1 MEWEA
6 EMEAPV
12 EWKAEME
19 AADEGEA
26 EMEVRRLS
34 YGNTAAINTVGGMGW
49 DGIGLRPPPVLTDP
63 GAPCPEGLWQT
74 CQVVSG
80 CPKLH
85 LGLQGHH
92 RSWATQA
99 Q

>member
-34 YGNTAAINTVGGMGW
+34 YGNTAAINTVTT
-49 DGIGLRPPPVLTDP
+49 PTV
-63 GAPCPEGLWQT
+63 A
-74 CQVVSG
+74 
-80 CPKLH
+80 
-85 LGLQGHH
+85 
-92 RSWATQA
+92 
-99 Q
+99 